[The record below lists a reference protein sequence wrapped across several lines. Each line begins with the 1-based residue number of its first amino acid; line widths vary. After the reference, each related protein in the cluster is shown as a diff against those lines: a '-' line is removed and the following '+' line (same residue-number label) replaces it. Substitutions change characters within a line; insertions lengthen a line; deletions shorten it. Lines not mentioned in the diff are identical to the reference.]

1 MKTSE
6 NVPQDYYDQKQVKRW
21 QSFKTDIKVVILVI
35 MAGIGYWSYN
45 HDCLLTYFI
54 VMIIIGFNYFMF
66 KFMKGVGRRNEAY
79 DKAHKDL
86 DELPKT

>member
-35 MAGIGYWSYN
+35 MAGIGYWK
-45 HDCLLTYFI
+45 
-54 VMIIIGFNYFMF
+54 F
-66 KFMKGVGRRNEAY
+66 KC
-79 DKAHKDL
+79 
-86 DELPKT
+86 